1 MGVWVGLT
9 MFGGGFVGLGWVS
22 PGLGR
27 VCSLVSPTLRTR
39 LLYECLL
46 YFCFTY
52 TFLCLTSD
60 AHEARRPSFCNAL
73 DEYPTLAPTP
83 MPPVPCSIRTMEQE
97 ATDSSFLSCMGV
109 PSAFSAGNSERRCA
123 S

>member
-46 YFCFTY
+46 YFLFH
-52 TFLCLTSD
+52 L
-60 AHEARRPSFCNAL
+60 H
-73 DEYPTLAPTP
+73 
-83 MPPVPCSIRTMEQE
+83 VP
-97 ATDSSFLSCMGV
+97 LSHLGCT
-109 PSAFSAGNSERRCA
+109 
-123 S
+123 

>member
-73 DEYPTLAPTP
+73 DKLLRIGCWRSDAH
-83 MPPVPCSIRTMEQE
+83 SR
-97 ATDSSFLSCMGV
+97 G
-109 PSAFSAGNSERRCA
+109 SENENP
-123 S
+123 

>member
-1 MGVWVGLT
+1 

-22 PGLGR
+22 AGLGR
-27 VCSLVSPTLRTR
+27 VCSLVSPTMRTR
-39 LLYECLL
+39 LLYECFL

-73 DEYPTLAPTP
+73 DKLLRLG
-83 MPPVPCSIRTMEQE
+83 CWR
-97 ATDSSFLSCMGV
+97 
-109 PSAFSAGNSERRCA
+109 
-123 S
+123 